1 MSGKTQS
8 SESYKNFF
16 EQREFVRSLLEQVEI
31 EKSILE
37 QLEPDENSNEAEIV
51 YSLAEELICPISYS
65 FMVDPVFLSSGKTY
79 ERSAINTEQILICP
93 YTQTE
98 VTNVIT
104 PNLQMRSITSK
115 FVETYKNDT
124 RKGPTWNEIRRLCN
138 DYMKEQEPQKIQQ
151 RKDEEENR
159 NTQEEIVREQKRIE
173 EHRRVREQEKF
184 EKQKRVEEERRSE
197 YGIDYDCFCIE
208 YESFFRFCKKQ
219 SVINDFRDD
228 TDILTKWNISGKR
241 AVRLMLSEKYPG
253 VTFSLNGKG
262 GPFRLKWYL
271 QLFMENFSR
280 SFGNIYYNRLR

>member
-1 MSGKTQS
+1 MSVEK
-8 SESYKNFF
+8 ESRNFF
-16 EQREFVRSLLEQVEI
+16 EQREFVRSLVEQLEI

-37 QLEPDENSNEAEIV
+37 ELEPDENSKEAEIA

-65 FMVDPVFLSSGKTY
+65 FMVNPVFLSSGKTY
-79 ERSAINTEQILICP
+79 ERSSINTE
-93 YTQTE
+93 E
-98 VTNVIT
+98 VTNVLT

-138 DYMKEQEPQKIQQ
+138 DYMQEHEPQKIQQ
-151 RKDEEENR
+151 RKDEEEKR
-159 NTQEEIVREQKRIE
+159 NAQEQIFREQKTIE
-173 EHRRVREQEKF
+173 EQRSVRDQEKF

-219 SVINDFRDD
+219 SVINDSCDY
-228 TDILTKWNISGKR
+228 TDILTKWISGKR

-280 SFGNIYYNRLR
+280 SFGNIL

>member
-1 MSGKTQS
+1 MSVEK
-8 SESYKNFF
+8 ESRNFF
-16 EQREFVRSLLEQVEI
+16 EQREFVRSLVEQLEI

-37 QLEPDENSNEAEIV
+37 ELEPDENSKEAEIA

-79 ERSAINTEQILICP
+79 ERSAINTE
-93 YTQTE
+93 E
-98 VTNVIT
+98 VTNVII

-138 DYMKEQEPQKIQQ
+138 DYMQEHEPQKIQQ
-151 RKDEEENR
+151 RKDEEEKR
-159 NTQEEIVREQKRIE
+159 NAQEQIFREQKRIE

-184 EKQKRVEEERRSE
+184 EKQKRVEEERRFE

-219 SVINDFRDD
+219 SVINDSSDY
-228 TDILTKWNISGKR
+228 TDILTKWISGKR
-241 AVRLMLSEKYPG
+241 EVRLMLSEKYPG

>member
-1 MSGKTQS
+1 MSIKKQS
-8 SESYKNFF
+8 RNFF

-37 QLEPDENSNEAEIV
+37 ELEPDENSKEAEIA
-51 YSLAEELICPISYS
+51 YSLAQELICPISYS

-79 ERSAINTEQILICP
+79 ERSATEPNLICS
-93 YTQTE
+93 
-98 VTNVIT
+98 NVLT

-138 DYMKEQEPQKIQQ
+138 DYMQEHEPQKIQQ
-151 RKDEEENR
+151 RKDEEEKR
-159 NTQEEIVREQKRIE
+159 NAQEQIFREQKTIE
-173 EHRRVREQEKF
+173 EQRSVRDQEKF

-219 SVINDFRDD
+219 SVINDSCDY
-228 TDILTKWNISGKR
+228 TDILTKWISGKR

>member
-1 MSGKTQS
+1 MSVEKES

-16 EQREFVRSLLEQVEI
+16 EQREFVRSLVEQLEI

-37 QLEPDENSNEAEIV
+37 ELEPDENSKEAEIA

-65 FMVDPVFLSSGKTY
+65 FMIDPVFLSSGKTY

-98 VTNVIT
+98 VTDVLT
-104 PNLQMRSITSK
+104 PNLQMRSITAK
-115 FVETYKNDT
+115 FVEKYKDDR
-124 RKGPTWNEIRRLCN
+124 RKGPTWNQIRRLCN
-138 DYMKEQEPQKIQQ
+138 HYMKEQEPQKIKQ
-151 RKDEEENR
+151 RKDEEEHR
-159 NTQEEIVREQKRIE
+159 NTQEEMVREQKRIE
-173 EHRRVREQEKF
+173 DQRRVREQEKF

-219 SVINDFRDD
+219 SVINDSSDY
-228 TDILTKWNISGKR
+228 TDILTKWIPGKR

-262 GPFRLKWYL
+262 GPFKLKWYL
-271 QLFMENFSR
+271 QLFMDNFAR